1 MGERAAI
8 YVPYA
13 LAVLFPPV
21 GVILGGVSLKDDREM
36 GMRLIAISLLAAVVW
51 VFIFVLA

>member
-1 MGERAAI
+1 MGERATI
-8 YVPYA
+8 YVPYV

-21 GVILGGVSLKDDREM
+21 GVVLGAIGLKEDREL

-51 VFIFVLA
+51 VFIFVVA

>member
-8 YVPYA
+8 YVPYV

-21 GVILGGVSLKDDREM
+21 GVILGAVGLKEDREM
-36 GMRLIAISLLAAVVW
+36 GMRLITISLLAAVVW
-51 VFIFVLA
+51 VFIFVVA